1 MTVPDRTTCEDVFRR
16 LDDFVDRE
24 LSAEEM
30 GRIRAHL
37 EICAQCA
44 SEYRFEESL
53 LRQVRQKLR
62 HLDLPGDLR
71 QKISKILERE
81 SRTRPKA

>member
-1 MTVPDRTTCEDVFRR
+1 MTAPDRTTCEDVFRR

-24 LSAEEM
+24 LSTEEM

-37 EICAQCA
+37 ETCAQCA

-62 HLDLPGDLR
+62 RIDVPAGLR
-71 QKISKILERE
+71 TKISKILERD
-81 SRTRPKA
+81 SGTPPKA

>member
-1 MTVPDRTTCEDVFRR
+1 MTAPDRTTCEDVFRR

-24 LSAEEM
+24 LSPEQMA
-30 GRIRAHL
+30 RIRAHL

-62 HLDLPGDLR
+62 RIDVPADLR
-71 QKISKILERE
+71 KKITTILARE
-81 SRTRPKA
+81 SGMPPKV